1 MTSPRSHQP
10 SMSFSPSVPGAG
22 PQDLAAGGSSSS
34 RPVSDMPQ
42 AQVDAIIRAKRKA
55 REPKACY
62 PCHARK
68 VKCDRNLPCDGCVKR
83 DHAELCSYE
92 RPSKRRTAAD
102 MGAAPYTDGAGLGP
116 SGGIP
121 LGAAVGV
128 GVGPAVGIADGG
140 AFGDGPVRFKQEP
153 GMSNQ
158 ASPATNGARV
168 SIARE
173 DWDNVRTRLKEM
185 EQTLANMRAGLDKA
199 NEEGLAST
207 LETGSVQSG
216 DASSRS
222 KGASP
227 EREGIHAPNTLG
239 EGTVHLGSRSV
250 LAYILNN
257 KSGSDQLQALLEG
270 GILPKLGLDNES
282 ATYPFVDLW
291 SSDMSTFDISAV
303 CYALPPDQQCKEF
316 FCYYRDIAGAIYPVI
331 EDVAQFEK
339 DLNFMLHNRTATGGV
354 YRADNDQAQRPFG
367 ISIAYLG
374 LLFAVLASGCQ
385 SSDLPGK
392 ERELTS
398 QVYVCCSYQCL
409 RMTNFLSQPTIEAIQ
424 TLLVIGNVLS
434 YNMNPGISYVLL
446 GMTLRMG
453 LALGLHVESSHF
465 SSEERYRRR
474 HVWWSMAWQDSHF
487 SLSYDRPSTT
497 AVSQPEIAY
506 RPDSQSGERSYF
518 ETLCQVIKLALEVVR
533 SRMLSP
539 HSQMSWRTI
548 QDFKERIQKVM
559 IQAAPYLR
567 DQNYCTT
574 STEHLERAV
583 LKLHSSYF
591 LSELCRPALKSSAD
605 THDPATARMRADCL
619 DHLMTTVEAYIDMHA
634 VSSHA
639 SRSWIA
645 LQRAI
650 SSIFLLAVTD
660 ECKSNTHFWTLL
672 RKLKAIVYERANAEF
687 DYGAASSTDPST
699 VPPASTGTTDRSP
712 SFSTLLGTPLNS
724 AISPAATAAA
734 TTVGGNNLNSPAAA
748 AVEADTQTQWAKPLT
763 KTLRALEKLEAA
775 FHTRPSPSLLTMG
788 ASPSYLNPAYAN
800 TGNPILPVP
809 GAVGASTTAAPAS
822 AMTPGVSSLP
832 PPTPESS
839 TSGEWSI
846 PNIMDRAQEYI
857 HPPLWS

>member
-1 MTSPRSHQP
+1 MASPYQS
-10 SMSFSPSVPGAG
+10 SMSFSPSVPGT
-22 PQDLAAGGSSSS
+22 DMTAAGAAGAGSS
-34 RPVSDMPQ
+34 RPISELPQ
-42 AQVDAIIRAKRKA
+42 SQVDAIIRTKRKA

-83 DHAELCSYE
+83 DHADICSYE
-92 RPSKRRTAAD
+92 RPSKKRIMTGSSVPPPAATTYSD
-102 MGAAPYTDGAGLGP
+102 SPVGGTTPGGVPEHMGMPAQPEGGVRLKQEPGTTRPVPSVPLPLGP
-116 SGGIP
+116 SG
-121 LGAAVGV
+121 
-128 GVGPAVGIADGG
+128 
-140 AFGDGPVRFKQEP
+140 
-153 GMSNQ
+153 
-158 ASPATNGARV
+158 RV
-168 SIARE
+168 SVARE
-173 DWDNVRTRLKEM
+173 EWDNVRTRLKEM
-185 EQTLANMRAGLDKA
+185 EQTISNLRVGLERA
-199 NEEGLAST
+199 EEGQASS

-216 DASSRS
+216 DASTRS
-222 KGASP
+222 KAASP
-227 EREGIHAPNTLG
+227 EREGIHAANTLG

-303 CYALPPDQQCKEF
+303 CSALPGDQQCKEF
-316 FCYYRDIAGAIYPVI
+316 FFFYRDIAGAIYPVI
-331 EDVAQFEK
+331 EDTALFEMN
-339 DLNFMLHNRTATGGV
+339 LNLMLQNRASIGGT
-354 YRADNDQAQRPFG
+354 YRADDDQAQKPFG
-367 ISIAYLG
+367 VSIAFLG
-374 LLFAVLASGCQ
+374 LSFAVLASGCQ

-453 LALGLHVESSHF
+453 LALGLHVETSRF
-465 SSEERYRRR
+465 SSVERYRRR

-497 AVSQPEIAY
+497 AVSQPDIASRGDS
-506 RPDSQSGERSYF
+506 RPGDLSYF
-518 ETLCQVIKLALEVVR
+518 ETLCRIIALALEVVR
-533 SRMLSP
+533 GRMLNS
-539 HSQMSWRTI
+539 HSQMSFKTI
-548 QDFKERIQKVM
+548 QTYKERIQHIMVEAK
-559 IQAAPYLR
+559 PYLR
-567 DQNYCTT
+567 DPKYCVTP
-574 STEHLERAV
+574 TEHLERVV

-591 LSELCRPALKSSAD
+591 SSELCRPALKSVAD
-605 THDPATARMRADCL
+605 AHDPASTSMRSDCIIN
-619 DHLMTTVEAYIDMHA
+619 LMTTVEAYIEMHS

-650 SSIFLLAVTD
+650 SSIFLLAVT
-660 ECKSNTHFWTLL
+660 EESKTNPRFWSLL
-672 RKLKAIVYERANAEF
+672 QQIKMIIAERANTECTYESVDPTVPTSDRTVPAF
-687 DYGAASSTDPST
+687 GAA
-699 VPPASTGTTDRSP
+699 VPATATTASAGT
-712 SFSTLLGTPLNS
+712 
-724 AISPAATAAA
+724 SPAAFSA
-734 TTVGGNNLNSPAAA
+734 SPASV
-748 AVEADTQTQWAKPLT
+748 AVAVDTQTQWAKPLT

-775 FHTRPSPSLLTMG
+775 FSSQTHGPSRHE
-788 ASPSYLNPAYAN
+788 SPAYLNQGPG
-800 TGNPILPVP
+800 TMSSLVPPV
-809 GAVGASTTAAPAS
+809 S
-822 AMTPGVSSLP
+822 AMTPSVGSLP

-846 PNIMDRAQEYI
+846 PNILDRAAEYI

>member
-1 MTSPRSHQP
+1 MASPYQS
-10 SMSFSPSVPGAG
+10 SMSFSPSVNG
-22 PQDLAAGGSSSS
+22 PDMAAATS
-34 RPVSDMPQ
+34 RPVSDLPQ
-42 AQVDAIIRAKRKA
+42 SQVDAIIRTKRKA

-83 DHAELCSYE
+83 DHADLCSYE
-92 RPSKRRTAAD
+92 RPSKKRIMSGSVPPQYRESPV
-102 MGAAPYTDGAGLGP
+102 GAATPGGSDSIGL
-116 SGGIP
+116 SGS
-121 LGAAVGV
+121 AET
-128 GVGPAVGIADGG
+128 
-140 AFGDGPVRFKQEP
+140 PVRLKQEP
-153 GMSNQ
+153 V
-158 ASPATNGARV
+158 ASRPPPMAPGGRV

-173 DWDNVRTRLKEM
+173 EWENVRSKLKEM
-185 EQTLANMRAGLDKA
+185 EQTISHLRVGLEKND
-199 NEEGLAST
+199 EGQNST
-207 LETGSVQSG
+207 FETGSVQSG
-216 DASSRS
+216 EASSRS
-222 KGASP
+222 KGPSP
-227 EREGIHAPNTLG
+227 EREGIHAANTLG

-291 SSDMSTFDISAV
+291 SSDMSSFDISAV
-303 CYALPPDQQCKEF
+303 CSALPSDQQCKEF
-316 FCYYRDIAGAIYPVI
+316 FYYYRDIAGAIYPVL
-331 EDVAQFEK
+331 EDTPNFEMHL
-339 DLNFMLHNRTATGGV
+339 DLLLRNRVATGGI
-354 YRADNDQAQRPFG
+354 YRADTDQAQKPFG
-367 ISIAYLG
+367 VTIAYLG

-409 RMTNFLSQPTIEAIQ
+409 RMTNFLSQPTIDAIQ

-453 LALGLHVESSHF
+453 LALGLHVESSRF
-465 SSEERYRRR
+465 PAAERYRRR

-497 AVSQPEIAY
+497 AVCQPDIAY
-506 RPDSQSGERSYF
+506 QQDSTPGELSYF
-518 ETLCQVIKLALEVVR
+518 ETLCRIISLALEVVR

-539 HSQMSWRTI
+539 HAQLSQKTI
-548 QDFKERIQKVM
+548 QAYKERIQQIM
-559 IQAAPYLR
+559 IEAKPYLR
-567 DQNYCTT
+567 DRKYCFST
-574 STEHLERAV
+574 SEHLERVV

-591 LSELCRPALKSSAD
+591 SSELLRPSLKSTAD
-605 THDPATARMRADCL
+605 SNDSTTASMRADCVAN
-619 DHLMTTVEAYIDMHA
+619 LMTTVEAYVEMHS

-650 SSIFLLAVTD
+650 SSIFLLAVT
-660 ECKSNTHFWTLL
+660 EESKTNSRFWSLL
-672 RKLKAIVYERANAEF
+672 RDMKMIISERANAECLF
-687 DYGAASSTDPST
+687 TSND
-699 VPPASTGTTDRSP
+699 ASTTLQPTDRNQP
-712 SFSTLLGTPLNS
+712 QTT
-724 AISPAATAAA
+724 ATSPAALSSA
-734 TTVGGNNLNSPAAA
+734 SPASA
-748 AVEADTQTQWAKPLT
+748 AVVVDTQTQWAKPLT

-775 FHTRPSPSLLTMG
+775 FTSHGHAASSP
-788 ASPSYLNPAYAN
+788 AYLNPASASMHS
-800 TGNPILPVP
+800 LVP
-809 GAVGASTTAAPAS
+809 PAPGG
-822 AMTPGVSSLP
+822 MTPSIGSLP

-839 TSGEWSI
+839 TSGEWTI
-846 PNIMDRAQEYI
+846 PNILDRAAEYI

>member
-1 MTSPRSHQP
+1 MTSPYQP
-10 SMSFSPSVPGAG
+10 SMSFSPSVNG
-22 PQDLAAGGSSSS
+22 PDMTAAPS
-34 RPVSDMPQ
+34 RPVSDLPQ
-42 AQVDAIIRAKRKA
+42 SQVDAIIRTKRKA

-83 DHAELCSYE
+83 DHADLCSYE
-92 RPSKRRTAAD
+92 RPSKKRT
-102 MGAAPYTDGAGLGP
+102 MGGLGP
-116 SGGIP
+116 AQHRDSP
-121 LGAAVGV
+121 VGAATPGGSESVGV
-128 GVGPAVGIADGG
+128 PGSAETPI
-140 AFGDGPVRFKQEP
+140 RLKQEP
-153 GMSNQ
+153 VAARQNPLGS
-158 ASPATNGARV
+158 AGRV

-173 DWDNVRTRLKEM
+173 EWDNVRSRLKEM
-185 EQTLANMRAGLDKA
+185 EQTITNLRVGLEKA
-199 NEEGLAST
+199 EEGQTSS

-216 DASSRS
+216 DARSRS
-222 KGASP
+222 KAASP
-227 EREGIHAPNTLG
+227 EREGIHAANTLG

-250 LAYILNN
+250 LAYISNN

-303 CYALPPDQQCKEF
+303 CSALPSDQQCKEF
-316 FCYYRDIAGAIYPVI
+316 FYYYRDIAGAIYPVL
-331 EDVAQFEK
+331 EDTPNFEMQL
-339 DLNFMLHNRTATGGV
+339 DLLLRNRSATGGI

-367 ISIAYLG
+367 ASIAFLG

-409 RMTNFLSQPTIEAIQ
+409 RMTNFLSQPTIDAMQ

-453 LALGLHVESSHF
+453 LALGLHVESSRF
-465 SSEERYRRR
+465 SAADRYRRR

-497 AVSQPEIAY
+497 AVCQPEIAY
-506 RPDSQSGERSYF
+506 KEDSTPGELSYF
-518 ETLCQVIKLALEVVR
+518 ETLCRIISLALEVMR
-533 SRMLSP
+533 NRMLTP
-539 HSQMSWRTI
+539 HAQLSQKTI
-548 QDFKERIQKVM
+548 HAYKERIQHIM
-559 IQAAPYLR
+559 IEAQPYLR
-567 DQNYCTT
+567 DRKYCTST
-574 STEHLERAV
+574 SKHLERVV

-591 LSELCRPALKSSAD
+591 SSELLRPSLKS
-605 THDPATARMRADCL
+605 TTDPNDPLTTSMRTDCVRN
-619 DHLMTTVEAYIDMHA
+619 LMTTVEAYVEMHY

-660 ECKSNTHFWTLL
+660 EAKTNPRFLNLL
-672 RKLKAIVYERANAEF
+672 RDMKRIIAERANAEGLF
-687 DYGAASSTDPST
+687 GSGDGSGLPQTDRNVAFSAA
-699 VPPASTGTTDRSP
+699 VPTTANTTD
-712 SFSTLLGTPLNS
+712 
-724 AISPAATAAA
+724 ASPAALSSASPVSTA
-734 TTVGGNNLNSPAAA
+734 V
-748 AVEADTQTQWAKPLT
+748 AVDTQTQWAKPLT
-763 KTLRALEKLEAA
+763 KTLRALEKLESA
-775 FHTRPSPSLLTMG
+775 FSIHGQLALGQG
-788 ASPSYLNPAYAN
+788 ASPAFLNAATASIQNLAP
-800 TGNPILPVP
+800 PV
-809 GAVGASTTAAPAS
+809 S
-822 AMTPGVSSLP
+822 AGMTPSVGSLP

-846 PNIMDRAQEYI
+846 PNLFDRAAEYI

>member
-1 MTSPRSHQP
+1 MTSPYQP
-10 SMSFSPSVPGAG
+10 SVSYSPSVNG
-22 PQDLAAGGSSSS
+22 PDMTAAPS
-34 RPVSDMPQ
+34 RPVSDLPQ
-42 AQVDAIIRAKRKA
+42 SQVDAIIRTKRKA

-83 DHAELCSYE
+83 DHADLCSYE
-92 RPSKRRTAAD
+92 RPSKKRIMGGSGPPQYRD
-102 MGAAPYTDGAGLGP
+102 SPVGAATP
-116 SGGIP
+116 
-121 LGAAVGV
+121 
-128 GVGPAVGIADGG
+128 GG
-140 AFGDGPVRFKQEP
+140 AESIGLPNSAETPIRLKQEP
-153 GMSNQ
+153 V
-158 ASPATNGARV
+158 AARPAPLVSAGRV
-168 SIARE
+168 SVARE
-173 DWDNVRTRLKEM
+173 EWDNVRNRLKEM
-185 EQTLANMRAGLDKA
+185 EQTIINLRVGLEKA
-199 NEEGLAST
+199 EEGQASP

-216 DASSRS
+216 DASNRS
-222 KGASP
+222 KAASP
-227 EREGIHAPNTLG
+227 EREGIHAANTLG

-303 CYALPPDQQCKEF
+303 CSALPSDQQCMEF
-316 FCYYRDIAGAIYPVI
+316 FYYYRDIAGAIYPVI
-331 EDVAQFEK
+331 EDLPNFEMH
-339 DLNFMLHNRTATGGV
+339 LNHLLRNRSATGGV
-354 YRADNDQAQRPFG
+354 YRAGDDQAQRPFG
-367 ISIAYLG
+367 VSIAYLG

-409 RMTNFLSQPTIEAIQ
+409 RMTNFLSQPTIDAIQ

-453 LALGLHVESSHF
+453 LALGLHVESSRF
-465 SSEERYRRR
+465 STAERYRRR

-497 AVSQPEIAY
+497 AVCQPEIAY
-506 RPDSQSGERSYF
+506 RQDSTPGELSYF
-518 ETLCQVIKLALEVVR
+518 ETLCRIISLALEVVR
-533 SRMLSP
+533 SRMLTP
-539 HSQMSWRTI
+539 HAQLSQKTI
-548 QDFKERIQKVM
+548 HAYKERIQHIM
-559 IQAAPYLR
+559 IEAKPYLR
-567 DQNYCTT
+567 DRKYCFST
-574 STEHLERAV
+574 SEHLERVV

-591 LSELCRPALKSSAD
+591 SSELLRPSLK
-605 THDPATARMRADCL
+605 ATADPNDPLTTSMRSDCVRN
-619 DHLMTTVEAYIDMHA
+619 LMTTVEAYVEMHS

-660 ECKSNTHFWTLL
+660 ESKTNPRFWTLL
-672 RKLKAIVYERANAEF
+672 HDMKTIIAERANAEGLF
-687 DYGAASSTDPST
+687 GSAEVS
-699 VPPASTGTTDRSP
+699 GLQTDRNATFNGSIP
-712 SFSTLLGTPLNS
+712 TTTTTT
-724 AISPAATAAA
+724 ATSPAALSSA
-734 TTVGGNNLNSPAAA
+734 SPASA
-748 AVEADTQTQWAKPLT
+748 AVAVDTQTQWAKPLT
-763 KTLRALEKLEAA
+763 KTLRALEKLENA
-775 FHTRPSPSLLTMG
+775 FSSHGQLPSGQGT
-788 ASPSYLNPAYAN
+788 SPAYLNPSTASLQNLAPPVS
-800 TGNPILPVP
+800 TG
-809 GAVGASTTAAPAS
+809 
-822 AMTPGVSSLP
+822 MTPSLGSLP

-839 TSGEWSI
+839 TSGEWTI
-846 PNIMDRAQEYI
+846 PNILDRAAEYI

>member
-1 MTSPRSHQP
+1 MTSPGSQPP
-10 SMSFSPSVPGAG
+10 SMPYSPDMTLPSNPNHNF
-22 PQDLAAGGSSSS
+22 
-34 RPVSDMPQ
+34 RPVTDLPQ

-92 RPSKRRTAAD
+92 RPSKRRPAV
-102 MGAAPYTDGAGLGP
+102 YTDGVGGRIPGGAG
-116 SGGIP
+116 
-121 LGAAVGV
+121 GV
-128 GVGPAVGIADGG
+128 GGVGGGGGGGGGG
-140 AFGDGPVRFKQEP
+140 ASEIAGYDEPVRFKQEP
-153 GMSNQ
+153 GISNQ
-158 ASPATNGARV
+158 PSPAGAGRV

-173 DWDNVRTRLKEM
+173 DWDNVRNRLKEM
-185 EQTLANMRAGLDKA
+185 EATLANMRAGLDKA
-199 NEEGLAST
+199 NDEGLASAST
-207 LETGSVQSG
+207 AETGSVQSA

-222 KGASP
+222 KNASP

-316 FCYYRDIAGAIYPVI
+316 FAYYRDIAGAIYPVI
-331 EDVAQFEK
+331 EDVVSFERH
-339 DLNFMLHNRTATGGV
+339 LGLLLQNRAATGGMF
-354 YRADNDQAQRPFG
+354 RADDDQAQRPFG
-367 ISIAYLG
+367 VSVAYLG

-392 ERELTS
+392 ERELSS

-409 RMTNFLSQPTIEAIQ
+409 RMTNFLSQPTIDAIQ

-465 SSEERYRRR
+465 SSAERYRRR

-506 RPDSQSGERSYF
+506 QEGSKPGELSYF
-518 ETLCQVIKLALEVVR
+518 ESLCRVISLALEVVR
-533 SRMLSP
+533 SRMLNP
-539 HSQMSWRTI
+539 HAQMSWKTI
-548 QDFKERIQKVM
+548 QTYKERIQKVLVE
-559 IQAAPYLR
+559 ARPYLR
-567 DQNYCTT
+567 DPRYCTT

-591 LSELCRPALKSSAD
+591 SSELCRPALKSSAKSL
-605 THDPATARMRADCL
+605 DPETARMRAECL
-619 DHLMTTVEAYIDMHA
+619 EHLMTTVEAYVEMHA

-639 SRSWIA
+639 SRSWIT

-650 SSIFLLAVTD
+650 SSIFLLAVTE
-660 ECKSNTHFWTLL
+660 ECKSNTQFWNLL
-672 RKLKAIVYERANAEF
+672 HKLKAIISERANAEF
-687 DYGAASSTDPST
+687 HYGPST
-699 VPPASTGTTDRSP
+699 QDPTSAAPASATANTTDRSFYHP
-712 SFSTLLGTPLNS
+712 MPMLTNPVINPT
-724 AISPAATAAA
+724 AASPAA
-734 TTVGGNNLNSPAAA
+734 LSMNSPAAPIA
-748 AVEADTQTQWAKPLT
+748 ADTQTQWAKPLT
-763 KTLRALEKLEAA
+763 KTLRALEKLESA
-775 FHTRPSPSLLTMG
+775 FLTRPSPSATTTG
-788 ASPSYLNPAYAN
+788 ASPSYLNPASAMHPNAN
-800 TGNPILPVP
+800 TNLNASANPMLPVS
-809 GAVGASTTAAPAS
+809 GQGVV
-822 AMTPGVSSLP
+822 TPTLSSLP

-846 PNIMDRAQEYI
+846 PTILDRAQEYI